1 MSAPADVR
9 PTLTP
14 QLLWLLAAATGITA
28 ANLYYAQPLLHTI
41 ADDFDASE
49 AATGLIITGSQIGYA
64 VGLALI
70 VPAGDLLNR
79 KRVVP
84 RMLAGA
90 ALVLLVAAAAPT
102 LGVLIGAATLIG
114 LLAVVAQLLVPLAAE
129 LASDGQRGR
138 AVGTVMSGLLLGIL
152 LARTVSG
159 LIAGLAGWRGVFVFG
174 ACATAALAV
183 VLRVALPAEGPRPAM
198 RYGDILR
205 SSVQLART
213 EPELRR
219 SAALGATVFAT
230 FSVFWTTVAF
240 LLGDPPFDYSDAA
253 IGLLGLVG
261 AAGAVVAMA
270 AGRLA
275 DRGLTRPGRLI
286 AGACIVAAFGVL
298 WLGRSSIG
306 LIVVGVLVLDVGVQ
320 GAHILNQST
329 IYELAP
335 SARSRINAVYMTT
348 YFLGGAA
355 GSAAGAAAYEQGGWA
370 WTCVLGA
377 ALGALA
383 VALAA
388 RRPGPRTPP
397 P

>member
-1 MSAPADVR
+1 M
-9 PTLTP
+9 LTRR
-14 QLLWLLAAATGITA
+14 LLWLLAAATGITA

-41 ADDFDASE
+41 ADDFGASE
-49 AATGLIITGSQIGYA
+49 AATGLIVTGSQMGYA
-64 VGLALI
+64 VGLAFI
-70 VPAGDLLNR
+70 VPAGDLLDR
-79 KRVVP
+79 RLVVP
-84 RMLAGA
+84 RMLGGA
-90 ALVLLVAAAAPT
+90 AAVLLVAAAAPQ
-102 LGVLIGAATLIG
+102 LWVLIVTATLIG

-159 LIAGLAGWRGVFVFG
+159 VIGSLAGWRAVFVVG
-174 ACATAALAV
+174 AAATATLAV
-183 VLRVALPAEGPRPAM
+183 VLRVALPAERPREAVA
-198 RYGDILR
+198 YGDILR
-205 SSVQLART
+205 SAVRLARD

-240 LLGDPPFDYSDAA
+240 LLGDAPFDYSDSA

-261 AAGAVVAMA
+261 AAGALVAMA

-275 DRGLTRPGRLI
+275 DRGLARPGRLA
-286 AGACIVAAFGVL
+286 AGLCLVLAFGVL
-298 WLGRSSIG
+298 WLGRSSIA
-306 LIVVGVLVLDVGVQ
+306 LIVIGVLVLDVGVQ

-335 SARSRINAVYMTT
+335 QARSRVNAVYMTS
-348 YFLGGAA
+348 YFLGGAL
-355 GSAAGAAAYEQGGWA
+355 GSAAGAAAFERGGWG
-370 WTCVLGA
+370 WTCSLGA
-377 ALGALA
+377 GLGVLA
-383 VALAA
+383 VLVAA
-388 RRPGPRTPP
+388 RRPGRRTPP

>member
-1 MSAPADVR
+1 M
-9 PTLTP
+9 LTRR
-14 QLLWLLAAATGITA
+14 LLWLLAAATGIAA

-41 ADDFDASE
+41 AGRFDASE
-49 AATGLIITGSQIGYA
+49 AATGLIVTGAQIGYA
-64 VGLALI
+64 LGLAFV
-70 VPAGDLLNR
+70 VPAGDLLDR
-79 KRVVP
+79 RRVVP

-90 ALVLLVAAAAPT
+90 ALLLLVAAAAPS
-102 LGVLIGAATLIG
+102 LWVLIVASTLIG
-114 LLAVVAQLLVPLAAE
+114 LLAVVAQLLVPLVAE

-159 LIAGLAGWRGVFVFG
+159 LIAGAAGWRAVFVVG
-174 ACATAALAV
+174 AAATAVLAV
-183 VLRVALPAEGPRPAM
+183 VLRRSLPAGQPRPTM
-198 RYGDILR
+198 PYPDILR
-205 SSVQLART
+205 SSIRLART

-230 FSVFWTTVAF
+230 FSVFWTTIAF

-275 DRGLTRPGRLI
+275 DRGFTRPGRL
-286 AGACIVAAFGVL
+286 AGGVCLAAAFGVL
-298 WLGRSSIG
+298 WLGRTSIW

-335 SARSRINAVYMTT
+335 QARSRINAVYMTS
-348 YFLGGAA
+348 YFLGGAI
-355 GSAAGAAAYEQGGWA
+355 GSAAGAVAFEQGGWG
-370 WTCVLGA
+370 WTCVLGG
-377 ALGALA
+377 ALGLLA

-397 P
+397 S